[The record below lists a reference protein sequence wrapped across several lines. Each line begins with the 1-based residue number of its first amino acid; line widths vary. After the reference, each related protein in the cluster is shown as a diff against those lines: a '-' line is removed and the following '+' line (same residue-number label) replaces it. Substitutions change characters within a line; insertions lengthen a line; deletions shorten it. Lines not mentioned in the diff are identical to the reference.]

1 MKTITTFALKFF
13 VTIVMAVWF
22 VLTACSIDSLF
33 DNGKWGYILAVVG
46 VLIPLIVIPKM
57 WKQ

>member
-1 MKTITTFALKFF
+1 MKTMTTFVLKFF

-33 DNGKWGYILAVVG
+33 DNGKWGYIIAAVG